1 MFREFVLVAVLL
13 LGIAA
18 TQDLSLN
25 DVDELENFNIEI
37 ANLTV
42 TQPEKPLFAPHNQK
56 RTKRYRMGILRFRK

>member
-18 TQDLSLN
+18 TKDLSLN
-25 DVDELENFNIEI
+25 DVDELENFNIDI

-42 TQPEKPLFAPHNQK
+42 TQPGKPLFAPHNQK
-56 RTKRYRMGILRFRK
+56 QTKRYRIGKLRFRK